1 MRVLITSIL
10 FCFLLAACGKGE
22 EGSMG
27 SSKSSGKA
35 ASGEMGGMGD
45 SGSGAFA
52 NGKTVDGTFYPNHD
66 KDAKEFEVK
75 SSLAGVER
83 MIEHYKEEGY
93 DTSELEK
100 KKADLEN
107 KLADLTG

>member
-22 EGSMG
+22 EGSMAP
-27 SSKSSGKA
+27 SKSSEKA
-35 ASGEMGGMGD
+35 SSGEMGGMMD
-45 SGSGAFA
+45 SGSDAFA

-66 KDAKEFEVK
+66 KDAKEFEVR
-75 SSLAGVER
+75 SSLAGVKR
-83 MIEHYKEEGY
+83 MIENYKEEGY

-100 KKADLEN
+100 RKAELEKKLDSM
-107 KLADLTG
+107 TG